1 MKGELQRLKKTMLDY
16 LQEFESYHS
25 NLNSL
30 IKDNK
35 LEDNEILKKQ
45 FF

>member
-1 MKGELQRLKKTMLDY
+1 MKGELRKIKKTMLIY
-16 LQEFESYHS
+16 LKEFESYHS
-25 NLNSL
+25 YLNSL